1 MRIKS
6 IEYSAVFNLGN
17 YNNEKISFTADIEE
31 GEIAEEVIKTLRDK
45 AIECALP
52 NSDDIRDYIFRSQ
65 GELRNLEQKL
75 HKARK
80 EWDATAQFLRTQGIK
95 VDATDMPQFDNL
107 LPGIAE
113 EKANVVKG
121 EIEEGNIF

>member
-1 MRIKS
+1 MKIKS
-6 IEYSAVFNLGN
+6 VEYSALFNLGD
-17 YNNEKISFTADIEE
+17 YNNEKISFTADVEE
-31 GEIAEEVIKTLRDK
+31 GESVEEVVEKLRNK
-45 AIECALP
+45 AKECALP

-65 GELRNLEQKL
+65 GELRKLEQKL

-113 EKANVVKG
+113 EKANVVQADL
-121 EIEEGNIF
+121 EEGNVF